1 MKKLLLMFSCLVMAV
16 ATMLP
21 VSAYAA
27 ENTQSEENSYCYFI
41 DGVQVEQDEYHQYT
55 QGYIQTKQADK
66 PASSALDELENTFD
80 YYIVNADG
88 IKKVAEN
95 EYYSTLTS
103 MSQTVTRAA
112 GSWYIKDS
120 VIKASQTMYYYQT
133 NGDKF
138 SVGSDEYIE
147 LTIDVADHARS
158 FGVGYDGTSYQ
169 KEYIDLPQ
177 KRGAVVAFID
187 DIKVP
192 GSYRVFIE
200 NSGEDTETVN
210 GDIAVKKR

>member
-1 MKKLLLMFSCLVMAV
+1 MKKRFLMFICLVMAV

-21 VSAYAA
+21 VTAFAE

-55 QGYIQTKQADK
+55 QGYVQMKQADK
-66 PASSALDELENTFD
+66 PASPALELENTFD
-80 YYIVNADG
+80 YYIVNADD
-88 IKKVAEN
+88 IKKVTEN
-95 EYYSTLTS
+95 EYHTTLTS
-103 MSQTVTRAA
+103 MSQTVTRAT

-120 VIKASQTMYYYQT
+120 VIKASQTKYYYQT

-147 LTIDVADHARS
+147 LTIDAANHVRS
-158 FGVGYDGTSYQ
+158 FGVGYGGTSYQ

-177 KRGAVVAFID
+177 NRGAIVAFID
-187 DIKVP
+187 DIEVP
-192 GSYRVFIE
+192 GSYYVFIE
-200 NSGEDTETVN
+200 NSGKDTETVN

>member
-1 MKKLLLMFSCLVMAV
+1 MKKRFLMFICLVMAV

-21 VSAYAA
+21 VTAFAE

-41 DGVQVEQDEYHQYT
+41 DGVQVKQDEYHQYT
-55 QGYIQTKQADK
+55 QGYVQMKQADK
-66 PASSALDELENTFD
+66 PASPALELENTFD

-88 IKKVAEN
+88 IKKVTEN
-95 EYYSTLTS
+95 EYHTTLTS
-103 MSQTVTRAA
+103 MSQTVTRAT

-120 VIKASQTMYYYQT
+120 VIKASQTKYYYQT

-147 LTIDVADHARS
+147 LTIDAANHVRS
-158 FGVGYDGTSYQ
+158 FGVGYGGTSYQ

-177 KRGAVVAFID
+177 NQIGRAHV
-187 DIKVP
+187 
-192 GSYRVFIE
+192 
-200 NSGEDTETVN
+200 
-210 GDIAVKKR
+210 